1 MTDFSSPPPGG
12 NAPRQPSFL
21 PPSVRGSQLPTPAQR
36 DPFEQPYQPS
46 SSAAMPQSANIPV
59 GRITTVLDDGG
70 HWSDALQ
77 DAPPWLGSL
86 VIHMM
91 VLIFMG
97 LMVVSLQKKTEVPI
111 QAIYGDT
118 EKPGDQLLEDNREGL
133 STDKPD
139 PTVDKT
145 IFSPSNLP
153 PVADPLAAP
162 PLATEFSPNGLFA
175 GSTKAIDAP
184 IGLALSGRERGMRKS
199 LLGRYGGNATT
210 ESAVHGALEWLKRN
224 QRANGYWT
232 LNGPYSDPGEAENKT
247 SATALALLAFQGAG
261 NTHLFNG
268 DYKYDYKPIVKK
280 GWEALL
286 KQQSTDGQFLVENS
300 PYYHQMYSHAQATIA
315 LCELYGMTHDSI
327 YRGPAERA
335 VKFCIKSQDPT
346 GGGWRYTPNTDSDTS
361 VTGWFVMALQSAMM
375 AGLEVPSS
383 TMNNVTKYLDAAQDD
398 NVNKATDEQRGSRY
412 CYQPHGYTN
421 SAMTAE
427 GLLCRQY
434 LGWKRNDPRLISG
447 VELLSA
453 QPVND
458 SDINVYYWYYATQVM
473 HHMGGQYWQKWNE
486 VMRQSVPQTQV
497 KKGAEEGSWDPVGDK
512 YGGQGGRLFVT
523 CMRAFMLEVYY
534 RHLPIYE
541 NVYDNKEVIPQGGES
556 KDSKS
561 EAPPDAS
568 ATKADTDQS
577 TKAAPDQPKPNAA
590 EPKAEK

>member
-12 NAPRQPSFL
+12 NAPRPGFL
-21 PPSVRGSQLPTPAQR
+21 PPSVRNPQLPTPAQL
-36 DPFEQPYQPS
+36 DPHEQPYQS
-46 SSAAMPQSANIPV
+46 AAAMPQPQVADMPL
-59 GRITTVLDDGG
+59 GRIEPAVTDDDG
-70 HWSDALQ
+70 HWTEALQ

-86 VIHMM
+86 VIHMI

-97 LMVVSLQKKTEVPI
+97 LMVVSLQKKNEVPI

-118 EKPGDQLLEDNREGL
+118 DKPGEQLLEDNREGL

-162 PLATEFSPNGLFA
+162 ALATEFSPNGMFA

-184 IGLALSGRERGMRKS
+184 IGLALSGRERGMRKA
-199 LLGRYGGNATT
+199 LLGRYGGNAST
-210 ESAVHGALEWLKRN
+210 ESAVHSGLEWLKRN
-224 QRANGYWT
+224 QRANGFWT
-232 LNGPYSDPGEAENKT
+232 LNGPFSDPGEAENKT

-268 DYKYDYKPIVKK
+268 DYKYDYKQVVKK

-335 VKFCIKSQDPT
+335 VKFCIKSQDAS

-383 TMNNVTKYLDAAQDD
+383 TMNNVSKYLDAAQDE
-398 NVNKATDEQRGSRY
+398 NVNKAAGEPVGSKY
-412 CYQPHGYTN
+412 CYQPHGYSN
-421 SAMTAE
+421 FAMTAE

-434 LGWKRNDPRLISG
+434 LGWKRNDPRLIAG

-473 HHMGGQYWQKWNE
+473 HHMGGNYWQKWNE
-486 VMRQSVPQTQV
+486 VMRQSLPQTQV

-512 YGGQGGRLFVT
+512 YGGQGGRLFIT
-523 CMRAFMLEVYY
+523 CMRTFMLEVYY

-541 NVYDNKEVIPQGGES
+541 NVYDNREVIGGD
-556 KDSKS
+556 KDGKTETS
-561 EAPPDAS
+561 PDAS
-568 ATKADTDQS
+568 AMKPDADQPAKTR
-577 TKAAPDQPKPNAA
+577 PDQPTKDAPPAD
-590 EPKAEK
+590 K